1 MPLPFLDRTA
11 EIGRLKRA
19 LSARSGTLSIVF
31 GRRRVGKSRLV
42 QEALRGHPAVYYVAD
57 DRDAAVQQAALAVEI
72 SRLLPGFADV
82 TYGGWDALLDR
93 FAREAP
99 KGAVLAL
106 DELPSIVA
114 RSPELPSLLQKFVDR
129 EHRPAPHLVLLGS
142 SQRMMHGLAL
152 DSTAPLYGRAR
163 EILRVTPLGVGWLRR
178 GTGARTASEV
188 VAGWA
193 AFGGVPRYWELARP
207 FRGVRR
213 ALRDL
218 ALDPLGVLYQE
229 PDRLLRDDLAD
240 VARAASVL
248 GLVAAGAHRASE
260 IAGRLGSPITS
271 LSRPLA
277 RLVELGLI
285 QRDVPFAESHRD
297 SKRSLYRVAD
307 PFLRTWY
314 RFVEPNRSRL
324 EAGDLAA
331 VERDI
336 DKRWPSHLGEAWED
350 LARATLPALRI
361 HGRRWVTGQRYWGRD
376 AGGGQLEI
384 DLIAEAVDDP
394 DVVLVG
400 EVKHRLRAGEIDRA
414 LHELQSRAARCP
426 ALSGRRIHVAAWV
439 LESTA
444 PRRADIIGADRW
456 LRAVE
461 AAR

>member
-1 MPLPFLDRTA
+1 MRLPFLDRVA
-11 EIGRLKRA
+11 EIRRLRRA
-19 LSARSGTLSIVF
+19 LSAPAGTLSIVF

-57 DRDAAVQQAALAVEI
+57 DRDAAVQRAALAAEVA
-72 SRLLPGFADV
+72 RLLPGFADV
-82 TYGGWDALLDR
+82 TYDGWEALLDR

-129 EHRPAPHLVLLGS
+129 EHRPARHLVLLGS
-142 SQRMMHGLAL
+142 SQGMMHGLAL

-163 EILRVTPLGVGWLRR
+163 EILRVAPLGVGWLRR
-178 GTGARTASEV
+178 GTGAKTASEV

-207 FRGVRR
+207 FHGVRR

-229 PDRLLRDDLAD
+229 PDRLLRDDLDD

-248 GLVAAGAHRASE
+248 ALVAAGAHRASE

-285 QRDVPFAESHRD
+285 QRDVPFGESHRD
-297 SKRSLYRVAD
+297 SKRSLYRVGD

-331 VERDI
+331 VQRHVDA
-336 DKRWPSHLGEAWED
+336 KWPSHIGEAWED
-350 LARATLPALRI
+350 LARATLPALRV
-361 HGRRWVTGQRYWGRD
+361 HGRQWAKGERYWGRD
-376 AGGGQLEI
+376 IRGGHVEI
-384 DLIAEAVDDP
+384 DLIAEAADDP
-394 DVVLVG
+394 ELVLVG
-400 EVKHRLRAGEIDRA
+400 EVKHRLRQAEIARA
-414 LHELQSRAARCP
+414 LRDLQDRAARCP
-426 ALSGRRIHVAAWV
+426 VLSGHRVQAAIWALEGRVARSANV
-439 LESTA
+439 
-444 PRRADIIGADRW
+444 IGAARW